1 MILYVFVLLL
11 FFFIMIKYIKF
22 YVDFK
27 VKLLRID
34 KIYFLLVYD
43 ILFILSNFYV
53 LYFVVFEVFFFE
65 ILKRLF

>member
-1 MILYVFVLLL
+1 
-11 FFFIMIKYIKF
+11 MIKYIKF
-22 YVDFK
+22 YVDFR

-34 KIYFLLVYD
+34 KIYFSLVYD
-43 ILFILSNFYV
+43 ILFRLSNFYV